1 MDIPGET
8 RNLPILSTK
17 AASVKS
23 VAITTVILTSATLTK
38 SPMTVGAVRWKH
50 AARAPLAVRFVPAMA
65 PDHLQGRRRLGNRG
79 EGCRWEA
86 ADPSWGWISEVSGE
100 AWGFGSLP
108 RPERQDHRCAFHQ
121 RRKGQDSASCEAW
134 LQSENQFS
142 RCKKG
147 KRPDLGGT
155 FFRSSWEANY
165 ARILNHQG
173 VRWQYEPETFQVGES
188 ETYTPDFKLE
198 DGTLVEIKGWWTES
212 GKRKVNLFQSKY
224 PTMKLEIVTRK
235 EYTALSKTY
244 RNLITNWE

>member
-1 MDIPGET
+1 MTAKRRTSGSYT
-8 RNLPILSTK
+8 RTDAQNQKVATTLK
-17 AASVKS
+17 QQYASGQRK
-23 VAITTVILTSATLTK
+23 
-38 SPMTVGAVRWKH
+38 PAVE
-50 AARAPLAVRFVPAMA
+50 AMLAVGWSSERIAKQKA
-65 PDHLQGRRRLGNRG
+65 TSRERIGTDHWSQT
-79 EGCRWEA
+79 A
-86 ADPSWGWISEVSGE
+86 AGKQRISKIHTGKTISLKQRKAVSD
-100 AWGFGSLP
+100 AAKK
-108 RPERQDHRCAFHQ
+108 R
-121 RRKGQDSASCEAW
+121 